1 MDTRL
6 WFLETV
12 TLSLATISG
21 KHIEMSWFVSAGVTI
36 AVAGVAMIN
45 AGFLNPKIEQASLS
59 YLSGIQLKALDGSK
73 KLLMASDLWTKN
85 GAVIMVVRR
94 PG

>member
-1 MDTRL
+1 MT
-6 WFLETV
+6 
-12 TLSLATISG
+12 TIAG
-21 KHIEMSWFVSAGVTI
+21 KHSVGMSWFVTAGVTI

-45 AGFLNPKIEQASLS
+45 AGFFNPKIEQASLS

-85 GAVIMVVRR
+85 GALIMVVRR

>member
-1 MDTRL
+1 MLVQRNL
-6 WFLETV
+6 LGKNLIV
-12 TLSLATISG
+12 G
-21 KHIEMSWFVSAGVTI
+21 KHCVGMSWFVSAGVTI

-45 AGFLNPKIEQASLS
+45 AGFFNPNIEQASLS
-59 YLSGIQLKALDGSK
+59 YLSGIQLEALDGSK
-73 KLLMASDLWTKN
+73 KLLLASDLWAKN

>member
-1 MDTRL
+1 M
-6 WFLETV
+6 
-12 TLSLATISG
+12 
-21 KHIEMSWFVSAGVTI
+21 MSWLVSAGVSF

-45 AGFLNPKIEQASLS
+45 AGFFDSKIEQASLS
-59 YLSGIQLKALDGSK
+59 YLSGIQLKALDGSN
-73 KLLMASDLWTKN
+73 KLIVASELWRRN

>member
-1 MDTRL
+1 M
-6 WFLETV
+6 
-12 TLSLATISG
+12 
-21 KHIEMSWFVSAGVTI
+21 IEMSWFVRAGITV

-45 AGFLNPKIEQASLS
+45 AGFFNSKIEQANLS
-59 YLSGIQLKALDGSK
+59 YLSGIQLEALDGSK